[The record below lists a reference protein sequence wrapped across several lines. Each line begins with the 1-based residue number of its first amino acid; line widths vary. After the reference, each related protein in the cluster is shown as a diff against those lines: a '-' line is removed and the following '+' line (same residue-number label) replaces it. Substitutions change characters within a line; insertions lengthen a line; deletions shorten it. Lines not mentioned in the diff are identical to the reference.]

1 MYCVAD
7 ASPVSEYV
15 VDVVAVL
22 DTIADHVEP
31 PSVALSILY
40 PVIAEPPLFTGFHQ
54 ERLIC
59 DGEAIVA
66 LRYLG
71 WSGTVAELVVAEA
84 VLEGKLVPIAFIA
97 DTLYV

>member
-1 MYCVAD
+1 M
-7 ASPVSEYV
+7 
-15 VDVVAVL
+15 
-22 DTIADHVEP
+22 P
-31 PSVALSILY
+31 PSVDLSIWY
-40 PVIAEPPLFTGFHQ
+40 PVIAEPPVFTGVHQ

-59 DGEAIVA
+59 DGETIVA

-71 WSGTVAELVVAEA
+71 GSGTVAELVVAEA

>member
-1 MYCVAD
+1 MYNAL
-7 ASPVSEYV
+7 PVLATIVFHV
-15 VDVVAVL
+15 V
-22 DTIADHVEP
+22 P
-31 PSVALSILY
+31 PSVDLSIWY
-40 PVIAEPPLFTGFHQ
+40 PVIAEPPLFMGFHQ

-59 DGEAIVA
+59 DGETTVA

-71 WSGTVAELVVAEA
+71 GSGTVAGLVVAEA

>member
-1 MYCVAD
+1 MYNAL
-7 ASPVSEYV
+7 PVFVTMIFHV
-15 VDVVAVL
+15 V
-22 DTIADHVEP
+22 P

>member
-1 MYCVAD
+1 MYNAL
-7 ASPVSEYV
+7 PVFVTMIFHV
-15 VDVVAVL
+15 V
-22 DTIADHVEP
+22 P

-59 DGEAIVA
+59 DGEAVVA

-71 WSGTVAELVVAEA
+71 GSSTVAGLVVAEA